1 MGWLSNLTKEQ
12 SAALEQP
19 VTSAQMKAYRR
30 QTGLSRWALGFD
42 VSLTNSVVLVI
53 GWIAFCISTVI
64 MMSLLPHW
72 LTLAFMLSG
81 LAAVAGVIFFR
92 ASQRAIRRHVR
103 MSDYAARCGM
113 QYNPIGKAHAIGTGL
128 LFDVGH
134 SRRYRGVLWY
144 EQDGQRQLE
153 IGRYRYTIGHG
164 RQQQTYHWWYIG
176 LRLARNVPHM
186 VLDSKDNDTSLMG
199 KTLLRNFPVA
209 MPGDQRM
216 SLEGD
221 FDNHF
226 TLYAPKKYDVDARY
240 ILTPD
245 VMAALVD
252 MSPRR
257 DVELV
262 DDMVF
267 FYMPQPDKTTEAR
280 MMDDALTVLST
291 VGRQLY
297 DQTEHYADDRVQ
309 QSRHTNAVAQQG
321 RRLRRRS
328 VPGL

>member
-1 MGWLSNLTKEQ
+1 MDWLSNFTKEQ
-12 SAALEQP
+12 LAALEQP

-30 QTGLSRWALGFD
+30 QTGLSRWTLGFD
-42 VSLTNSVVLVI
+42 VGLTNSVVLAI
-53 GWIAFCISTVI
+53 GWIVFCISITIV
-64 MMSLLPHW
+64 MPLAPHW
-72 LTLAFMLSG
+72 LTLVMMLGG
-81 LAAVAGVIFFR
+81 LAAAAGVIFFR

-103 MSDYAARCGM
+103 MSDYAARSGM
-113 QYNPIGKAHAIGTGL
+113 QYDPIGKTNAVGTGL
-128 LFDVGH
+128 LFDIGH

-153 IGRYRYTIGHG
+153 IGRYRYAAGHG

-186 VLDSKDNDTSLMG
+186 VLDAKDDDMSLMSR
-199 KTLLRNFPVA
+199 TLLGDFPVVI
-209 MPGDQRM
+209 PGNQRM

-262 DDMVF
+262 DDVVF
-267 FYMPQPDKTTEAR
+267 FYMPQPDKTTEAQ
-280 MMDDALTVLST
+280 MMDDALTLLST

-297 DQTEHYADDRVQ
+297 DQTEYYADDRVQ
-309 QSRHTNAVAQQG
+309 RARHTNAVAQQG
-321 RRLRRRS
+321 RRLKWRDVS
-328 VPGL
+328 GL